1 MKEVDE
7 EKMFGNK
14 REKER
19 KRHIEQIT
27 TKERK
32 RTFVYKDLIF
42 QKKFN

>member
-7 EKMFGNK
+7 EKCLGTN
-14 REKER
+14 EKER

-32 RTFVYKDLIF
+32 RTLFTKI
-42 QKKFN
+42 